1 MILYPYNPKWIQCF
15 NDLKEVIYS
24 GISVNNI
31 IIHHVGSTSIPGII
45 AKPIIDIDIEIP
57 NYDYFPT
64 ICMELD
70 KLGYTN
76 NEDQGIKDRIAFKQR
91 DIEVP
96 YCLPKRKW
104 NNHHLYVC
112 PSSSEELH
120 RHIAFRNYLQQNIKV
135 MEEYARIKKE
145 IEKESNEDR
154 KIYALIKE
162 RRVRAFVEKVLRKA
176 RV

>member
-70 KLGYTN
+70 KL
-76 NEDQGIKDRIAFKQR
+76 A
-91 DIEVP
+91 
-96 YCLPKRKW
+96 
-104 NNHHLYVC
+104 
-112 PSSSEELH
+112 
-120 RHIAFRNYLQQNIKV
+120 
-135 MEEYARIKKE
+135 
-145 IEKESNEDR
+145 
-154 KIYALIKE
+154 
-162 RRVRAFVEKVLRKA
+162 
-176 RV
+176 